1 MIIIAAVALPI
12 SRITAILVFSV
23 VSADLASNL
32 TLSTRI
38 PTLEVILLSTSLKSE
53 CWYNTVLYPHIEANV
68 CEENMP

>member
-1 MIIIAAVALPI
+1 MIILAEVALPI

-38 PTLEVILLSTSLKSE
+38 PTLEVILLSTSLNSE
-53 CWYNTVLYPHIEANV
+53 CWYNTVLYTHIEANV